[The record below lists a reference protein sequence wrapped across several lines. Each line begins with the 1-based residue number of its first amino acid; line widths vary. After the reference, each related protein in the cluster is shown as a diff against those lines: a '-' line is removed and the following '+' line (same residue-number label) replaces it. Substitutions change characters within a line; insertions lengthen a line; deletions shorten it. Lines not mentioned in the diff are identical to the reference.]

1 MKQTNS
7 AVTMLLSAFDSLYRK
22 AYVKGIAAAVALTAG
37 LTAGA
42 QAADN
47 AFYDVS
53 GDNLDA
59 VTINKEVT
67 MGDKAAF
74 ADDVTVVNGGSIV
87 SVEDG
92 SKHNL
97 YITGTL
103 ELQAG
108 SKINITGDAG
118 GKGIWGSTQEDNV
131 DATSALKATGAEITL
146 KSSQIEMA
154 NVSLTDTKVT
164 LSSNIG
170 ALTGKPRWAQNTM
183 ILAEGS
189 AEDGTGIMTIAGNS
203 TIDMGE
209 GSQLTAAVFN
219 LNDGTIT
226 MKGTGDL
233 ATAGNE
239 KSSYIRT
246 YVNGGK
252 DDEVNG
258 IANLNGGRI
267 EVAEGKYGVINSAR
281 INLNGTTI
289 VNNGTLDLGTWTK
302 AATPVAGETD
312 IESTGGSITNNG
324 TLKIN
329 GDVEFAGGTVT
340 NKGTLNVSG
349 DVTVADSVFTS
360 KGLFAAKDGSST
372 GKIVLAQDKTL
383 EVTGDA
389 EIDLVALGAFDADAG
404 TFKNSAIAFTTD
416 GTFKARNVVID
427 AESYEDSAANLDVD
441 SLTVTAGDTG
451 FTFNTGK
458 TVTIG
463 SALNFAPATARAIGD
478 SAANDINVEGG
489 TKLVF
494 GKDGLTQGT
503 ADHDYNIT
511 SGSMNFVAGDWD
523 VGAVVINDAN
533 TAESFKVSG
542 ADVTVDT
549 LTVTDGTANV
559 EAGSLSAGNFSVAA
573 GAVVKLGGTEASSLT
588 ITSVDTAD
596 SKGVLGTVEAG
607 NLATVTITAGALED
621 ILADNSTTDINSSKW
636 ASGSVT
642 FDAGSKVV
650 VETSA
655 TFDDASAASTFVS
668 KLANENNGLVDLGN
682 ATITSLG
689 TAAADSFVTTSELA
703 GLSNITVNSLKTATR
718 VVADGETVS
727 GGEWTGLATNA
738 ADGNIDV
745 QGTTVLHARDDYFA
759 YTYAGTET
767 GIATGE
773 ADIKL
778 NSAAGTDNLTL
789 VGSGIVGDITGTQNS
804 GENDDVLNF
813 TGEGTVTA
821 GAISVFD
828 EVNVNSS
835 VTAESV
841 SATSLNVNQSLK
853 VINEDGDASV
863 SVNDFSVSGYLETD
877 DLTVTA
883 AAGTTDLGTVT
894 GEIKA
899 GEVTVAVG
907 TQNTQSMQVNG
918 LFTADTF
925 TVTGDTAGT
934 NDLDLFVGDAEHAG
948 TFQVGKLTL
957 NGGSLI
963 VDPSYEENASVA
975 AITNLDA
982 DGNLIDANGDK
993 NTDAVNISGSLGI
1006 GQNSVV
1012 AIGADAAEARA
1023 VAIRLGYMNGGSMTQ
1038 NNVGSMLYINNQY
1051 TVDAGKAIYIDSEGS
1066 NTAENG
1072 NALTSAVNR
1081 ASNSFTMRGNSALV
1095 IGADITDELVNS
1107 EATDS
1112 VINFT
1117 TQVTAA
1123 ANIDADDTSRVV
1135 FDSTELLGQDTVQL
1149 FGNVSVS
1156 GVTELADFE
1165 ATITAAN
1172 GLLKGEIDNT
1182 GKVTFSL
1189 DEENAAAALYNQ
1201 SSPVKA
1207 LTLEV
1212 VGNENGDYT
1221 VGEYDGVDYIT
1232 ALNAH
1237 NGGADIEQTAR
1248 LATYAGAVQATFMA
1262 QQTSTDA
1269 VADRMGMASV
1279 NSALV
1284 YADNAQGGGLWL
1296 MPVYKNHDSDSFDA
1310 QGVDYGADIDLY
1322 GVALGADFTTDTGV
1336 RVGAY
1341 FNVGSG
1347 DADGQGVASDVS
1359 NDFDY
1364 FGLGL
1369 YAGMSFGNFGLT
1381 ADAGFTQVSND
1392 IEQSVNYHDIGKVNA
1407 DTDTTAVT
1415 VGVKGEYKLATA
1427 FVDVIPHVGVRYTSF
1442 DMDSYDARVDG
1453 EVVATTSAETM
1464 TVFSIPFGVSLSKE
1478 IAAGDWTVKPA
1489 FDLTLTANTGDTEL
1503 DTDTTFT
1510 GTNGLGLSTEV
1521 LDDFT
1526 YGGALGIQAKYG
1538 ESLSLGVSASYVGSD
1553 NADEFGV
1560 TGDIRYMF

>member
-1 MKQTNS
+1 
-7 AVTMLLSAFDSLYRK
+7 
-22 AYVKGIAAAVALTAG
+22 
-37 LTAGA
+37 
-42 QAADN
+42 
-47 AFYDVS
+47 
-53 GDNLDA
+53 
-59 VTINKEVT
+59 
-67 MGDKAAF
+67 
-74 ADDVTVVNGGSIV
+74 
-87 SVEDG
+87 
-92 SKHNL
+92 
-97 YITGTL
+97 
-103 ELQAG
+103 
-108 SKINITGDAG
+108 
-118 GKGIWGSTQEDNV
+118 
-131 DATSALKATGAEITL
+131 
-146 KSSQIEMA
+146 
-154 NVSLTDTKVT
+154 
-164 LSSNIG
+164 
-170 ALTGKPRWAQNTM
+170 
-183 ILAEGS
+183 
-189 AEDGTGIMTIAGNS
+189 MTIAGNS

-226 MKGTGDL
+226 MKGMGDL
-233 ATAGNE
+233 ATTGNNNT
-239 KSSYIRT
+239 SYIRT

-252 DDEVNG
+252 DAEVNG

-302 AATPVAGETD
+302 DATPVAGETD

-340 NKGTLNVSG
+340 NKGTLNVNG

-360 KGLFAAKDGSST
+360 KGLFAAKEGGTT

-383 EVTGDA
+383 EVTGDD
-389 EIDLVALGAFDADAG
+389 EIDLVDLGAFDAAAG
-404 TFKNSAIAFTTD
+404 TFKSSAIAFTTN

-441 SLTVTAGDTG
+441 SLTVTAGDAG
-451 FTFNTGK
+451 FTFDTGK

-533 TAESFKVSG
+533 TTESFKVSG

-549 LTVTDGTANV
+549 LTVTAGTANV

-573 GAVVKLGGTEASSLT
+573 GAEVKLGGTEASSLT
-588 ITSVDTAD
+588 ITSVDTAEG
-596 SKGVLGTVEAG
+596 KGVLGTVEAG
-607 NLATVTITAGALED
+607 NLATVTITEAALED

-642 FDAGSKVV
+642 FNAGSKVV

-655 TFDDASAASTFVS
+655 TFADASAAITFVG
-668 KLANENNGLVDLGN
+668 KLADENNGLVDLGN

-689 TAAADSFVTTSELA
+689 TAAADSFVTTSDLA

-718 VVADGETVS
+718 VVADSDTVS

-738 ADGNIDV
+738 ADGNIAV
-745 QGTTVLHARDDYFA
+745 QGTTVLHARDGYFA
-759 YTYAGTET
+759 YTYDGTET
-767 GIATGE
+767 GKATGA
-773 ADIKL
+773 ADITL
-778 NSAAGTDNLTL
+778 TSATGTDNLTL
-789 VGSGIVGDITGTQNS
+789 VGSGTVGDITGTQNS

-853 VINEDGDASV
+853 VINEDGDAAV

-877 DLTVTA
+877 ELTVTA

-907 TQNTQSMQVNG
+907 SENTQSMQVNG

-925 TVTGDTAGT
+925 TVTGTTAGT

-948 TFQVGKLTL
+948 TFQVGSLDL
-957 NGGSLI
+957 HGGNLI

-982 DGNLIDANGDK
+982 DGSLIDANGDK

-1072 NALTSAVNR
+1072 NALTSAVNS

-1095 IGADITDELVNS
+1095 IGADITDELVNGQN
-1107 EATDS
+1107 TGNPDG

-1149 FGNVSVS
+1149 FDNVSVT
-1156 GVTELADFE
+1156 GGLTEFN

-1172 GLLKGEIDNT
+1172 GLLKGTIDNT

-1221 VGEYDGVDYIT
+1221 VGEYDGVDYIA

-1392 IEQSVNYHDIGKVNA
+1392 IEQSVNYHDIGKVTA

-1453 EVVATTSAETM
+1453 EVVATTSADTM